1 MKKIFEILKFSR
13 SILATTQWNIL
24 RIISFHLGLIERI
37 TI

>member
-24 RIISFHLGLIERI
+24 RIISFHYSFIERI
-37 TI
+37 KI